1 MALKIRKRMTSAGCL
16 AAFASIALL
25 PSLVRAESLV
35 IFSYVGTWS
44 KNCASVLED
53 NSKFE
58 ISYVEGQETIA
69 YRGIHCL
76 LGFEKGDVA
85 LSTAGNCDINK
96 FPQELFGVYRILDDS
111 RIQLTSADTSRVYE
125 RCGEG

>member
-1 MALKIRKRMTSAGCL
+1 MASAGYL
-16 AAFASIALL
+16 AAIASIALL

-58 ISYVEGQETIA
+58 IRYDEGQETIS
-69 YRGIHCL
+69 YHGIHCL
-76 LGFEKGDVA
+76 LGFENGDVA
-85 LSTAGNCDINK
+85 LSTAGNCDLNK
-96 FPQELFGVYRILDDS
+96 FPQELFGIYRIIDDS